1 MNYPAP
7 VKRAFKRLK
16 FSAQDVWQN
25 LRELRRSISC
35 LVRNID
41 DIGVAVGRNRQI
53 LQGLHG
59 NTNSTGGQP

>member
-1 MNYPAP
+1 MNYPIVAKK
-7 VKRAFKRLK
+7 VFSRLK

-25 LRELRRSISC
+25 LKELKRNISC

-41 DIGVAVGRNRQI
+41 DVGECVMRNRQI

-59 NTNSTGGQP
+59 KKGGEL